1 MEKNRI
7 TTQFSHKVTI
17 VSFILAVFVMY
28 IHAKNTA
35 YYSFQGVDATPI
47 YTLNQIL
54 SETFGRIGVPF
65 FFIQSGYWMFRFDIQ
80 QADFKVWKQ
89 KLKKKFTTL
98 IVPYLLWNAYSIV
111 VFMFLTNLPGRAFYL
126 NEGQVVTFS
135 FQTLYE
141 GLILCKYNYPYWF
154 MSDLII
160 ITILSPLLSFFLKK
174 KIIAV
179 ITWIILMILT
189 ILNLNIP
196 FFQTSSVMLFFMGG
210 ILSAYFKEF
219 WETQNSD
226 MKCIV
231 IYTVLFILLC
241 VCKWIDIPYISTL
254 YVIAAPILFWKIC
267 DVLVIFHLFDN
278 EPVWFI
284 KQSFFIYSAH
294 VFVVEGYS
302 SICARINQSMLWI
315 CITYVLNPLITLLIL
330 YVLARFL
337 YSRLPGF
344 YNLICG
350 NRS

>member
-80 QADFKVWKQ
+80 QADIEDWKQ
-89 KLKKKFTTL
+89 KLKKKIKTL

-111 VFMFLTNLPGRAFYL
+111 VFMILANLPGRPFYK
-126 NEGQVVTFS
+126 EDVQVANLS
-135 FQTLYE
+135 LQRLYE
-141 GLILCKYNYPYWF
+141 GLILNRYNLPYWF
-154 MSDLII
+154 MRDLII
-160 ITILSPLLSFFLKK
+160 ITFLSPLLSFFLKK
-174 KIIAV
+174 KIVAA

-189 ILNLNIP
+189 TLNLNIP
-196 FFQTSSVMLFFMGG
+196 FLQTSSLMLFTMGG
-210 ILSAYFKEF
+210 ILSVYFKEF

-231 IYTVLFILLC
+231 IYSVLFILLC

-267 DVLVIFHLFDN
+267 DVLVIFHLLDH
-278 EPVWFI
+278 EPVWFM

-294 VFVVEGYS
+294 RFVVEGYS
-302 SICARINQSMLWI
+302 SICARMNQSMLWI
-315 CITYVLNPLITLLIL
+315 CITYVLNPLISLLIL
-330 YVLARFL
+330 YVLAWVL